1 MLRVYGTEATKSL
14 MSALS
19 SVLDAMD
26 EQIAAAEIERGRVD
40 RLIDLMRE
48 FPTLPAIE
56 VLEQFEEVEAS
67 YEG

>member
-1 MLRVYGTEATKSL
+1 MIRDYGSDATKSL
-14 MSALS
+14 VQALS

-26 EQIAAAEIERGRVD
+26 EQVAAFEVERGRVD

-48 FPTLPAIE
+48 YPTLPAIE

-67 YEG
+67 YER